1 MPSLPLLLLPKH
13 RILTP
18 IPQVT
23 VGGPSG
29 LIYSPESVQAAQYDM
44 IQFNFMSK
52 NHTVTQST
60 FQEPCKKMQP
70 MPMPAG
76 GMPVA
81 AGMPAAGTPPP
92 GTPPTTP
99 PIDSGFMPTTDTGP
113 FPMMLLQV
121 TSPPATPM
129 WFYCRQK
136 TPKLH
141 CGAGNGMTFSINP
154 HQPGMGDKTQAAFKA
169 RAMMWMANSTSV
181 AGAGVAAASGV
192 QMQAAGTMQPTT
204 TTATMTAATNMAST
218 QNQAMGLP
226 QASQPPPQMQAP
238 ASSPSA
244 APIAQTPASP
254 QPAASSPNN
263 TPMAQGSGQTTT
275 NGVCECS
282 CLCGAAAF
290 PNAMQGLGMMGGM
303 PGMLSPLSSLFGVG

>member
-70 MPMPAG
+70 MPMPA
-76 GMPVA
+76 
-81 AGMPAAGTPPP
+81 AGMPAAGMPSAGSMPM
-92 GTPPTTP
+92 TP

-113 FPMMLLQV
+113 SPMLMLQV
-121 TSPPATPM
+121 TSPPSTPM

-136 TPKLH
+136 LPKPH
-141 CGAGNGMTFSINP
+141 CGSGNGMTFSINP

-169 RAMMWMANSTSV
+169 RAMMWMANSTSAGAGV
-181 AGAGVAAASGV
+181 AAASAGVAAASGV
-192 QMQAAGTMQPTT
+192 QMQAAGTMQQTT
-204 TTATMTAATNMAST
+204 TTATMTAATNMASS
-218 QNQAMGLP
+218 QNQAMGQQ

-238 ASSPSA
+238 ASSPSP
-244 APIAQTPASP
+244 APMAQTPASP

-263 TPMAQGSGQTTT
+263 TPMAQGTGQTTT
-275 NGVCECS
+275 NGACECS

-290 PNAMQGLGMMGGM
+290 PNAMQGLGMTGGM
-303 PGMLSPLSSLFGVG
+303 PG